1 MPLWMLCR
9 LRTWAIYKLLH
20 SYHFSLSPPPLQK
33 LNRLW
38 RPWYAG
44 WFPASFYFISH
55 SDKRKNGFSHTI
67 RFLTNLNMSYMWQC
81 WLTAISPFSKLKLK
95 YSFSGASRSFY
106 SAWVKRARAKQ
117 TDAMMCLH
125 LSLLSESSLQ
135 ADLSSSY
142 RYNLITIITSFIF
155 YIFFCKFHSASCTYE
170 HIFRMIQAFY
180 KHVVIMKDLYCL

>member
-1 MPLWMLCR
+1 MVCWLVSC
-9 LRTWAIYKLLH
+9 ILL
-20 SYHFSLSPPPLQK
+20 
-33 LNRLW
+33 
-38 RPWYAG
+38 
-44 WFPASFYFISH
+44 FYFTLRQEKKWILPY
-55 SDKRKNGFSHTI
+55 HTI
-67 RFLTNLNMSYMWQC
+67 FNKSKYKYMWQC

-135 ADLSSSY
+135 PDLSSSY

-155 YIFFCKFHSASCTYE
+155 SIFFCKFHSASCTYE